1 MVKVQG
7 PTDELVAGRYRLLAV
22 VHREEGRVGWHG
34 EDIEFGRPVA
44 LTRSRLP
51 SHLRE
56 RAGHRTAARI
66 LRESE
71 RLGLVCPGKV
81 PTVVDV
87 IEDNGFL
94 WTVTERPAGSPLGE
108 ILGNGPLNYVRTAR
122 IGLGLLDIISAAHRH
137 GQTHGDLSPGQVWV
151 DQQGG
156 VTVSGFGLMGDTS
169 SPRVTAPSYASP
181 EQARGE
187 STRPAADLW
196 ALGAIMYAMV
206 EGRPAIRERGGLVAT
221 LRAVERLPIRQP
233 QNAGPL
239 GPAIQGLL
247 RRDHLERVPEP
258 VVRESLTRILK
269 QDLEDAT
276 PTASLPIFRGTGA
289 AVRRE
294 GRTWRGRPVG
304 WPVLVGGALA
314 VTVICFAVLTAAGGL
329 PDEDNSPTAPAPSP
343 TAAAPSRSA
352 SDSPSGTPSSTATA
366 PDDPSP
372 TPASPSPSP
381 SPTASASAS
390 ASAEETAGFSTYTSP
405 EGFSIDLPTGWK
417 PLQTNRNTDG
427 SYRVTFGASGDPR
440 TLAVTYSTQL
450 GPDPVEVW
458 SDLEPSLRNDS
469 VGYERLG
476 AIRVVDQ
483 RGFEGADME
492 WLSVSDGVR
501 ERTLGRGFLIG
512 DSRGYSLRWTT
523 PADDW
528 NAAANQEAL
537 DTFFKTFKEAPE

>member
-7 PTDELVAGRYRLLAV
+7 PTDELVAGRYRLLEV

-34 EDIEFGRPVA
+34 EDVEFGRQVA

-51 SHLRE
+51 DHLRE

-71 RLGLVCPGKV
+71 RMGLVCPGRI
-81 PTVVDV
+81 PAVVDV

-94 WTVTERPAGSPLGE
+94 WTVTERPAGAPLSE

-122 IGLGLLDIISAAHRH
+122 IGLGLLDVISAAHRH
-137 GQTHGDLSPGQVWV
+137 GQTHGDLSPGQICV
-151 DQQGG
+151 DQQGS

-187 STRPAADLW
+187 STGPAADLW
-196 ALGAIMYAMV
+196 ALGAMMYAMV

-233 QNAGPL
+233 LSAGPL
-239 GPAIQGLL
+239 SPAIQGLL
-247 RRDHLERVPEP
+247 RRDFLERVPEP

-269 QDLEDAT
+269 QDLEDST
-276 PTASLPIFRGTGA
+276 PTATLPVFRDTGPA
-289 AVRRE
+289 ARRP

-304 WPVLVGGALA
+304 RVVLVGGALA
-314 VTVICFAVLTAAGGL
+314 VTVACFAVLTAAGGL
-329 PDEDNSPTAPAPSP
+329 PEGDTSASGPAPSPTAPAPSQPASGKPSATP
-343 TAAAPSRSA
+343 T
-352 SDSPSGTPSSTATA
+352 GTAGNSQQ
-366 PDDPSP
+366 PSP
-372 TPASPSPSP
+372 TPTSP
-381 SPTASASAS
+381 SPTASATPSS
-390 ASAEETAGFSTYTSP
+390 VFSTYNSP
-405 EGFSIDLPTGWK
+405 EGFSIDLPKGWK
-417 PLQTNRNTDG
+417 PLQTDRSDDLA
-427 SYRVTFGASGDPR
+427 YRVTLGASGDPR

-450 GPDPVEVW
+450 GPDPVKVW
-458 SDLEPSLRNDS
+458 ADLEPSLRSDLDGFQR
-469 VGYERLG
+469 VGE
-476 AIRVVDQ
+476 IRAVDY
-483 RGFEGADME
+483 RGNEGADME
-492 WLSVSDGVR
+492 WFSVSDGVR

-512 DSRGYSLRWTT
+512 DSKGYSLRWTT

-528 NAAANQEAL
+528 DDAANEEAL
-537 DTFFKTFKEAPE
+537 DIFFQSFRETSN

>member
-34 EDIEFGRPVA
+34 EDVEFGRPVA

-51 SHLRE
+51 DHLRGQ
-56 RAGHRTAARI
+56 AGHRTAARV

-71 RLGLVCPGKV
+71 RMGLVCPGKV
-81 PTVVDV
+81 PGVVDV

-94 WTVTERPAGSPLGE
+94 WTVTERPAGAPLSG
-108 ILGNGPLNYVRTAR
+108 ILVNGPLNYVRTAR

-137 GQTHGDLSPGQVWV
+137 GQTHGDLSPGQICV
-151 DQQGG
+151 DEQGG

-187 STRPAADLW
+187 AGGPAADLW

-206 EGRPAIRERGGLVAT
+206 EGRPAIRERGGLLAT

-233 QNAGPL
+233 LNAGPL

-258 VVRESLTRILK
+258 VVREALTRILK
-269 QDLEDAT
+269 KDLDDST
-276 PTASLPIFRGTGA
+276 PTESLPLFRDTGA
-289 AVRRE
+289 VVRRA
-294 GRTWRGRPVG
+294 GRTLRGGPVG
-304 WPVLVGGALA
+304 RPVLVGGALA
-314 VTVICFAVLTAAGGL
+314 VTVVCFVVLTAAGGL
-329 PDEDNSPTAPAPSP
+329 PDGDTSASGSAPSPTAPAPSRP
-343 TAAAPSRSA
+343 A
-352 SDSPSGTPSSTATA
+352 SGSPSATPTGSATTPQKPSS
-366 PDDPSP
+366 P
-372 TPASPSPSP
+372 PASPSP
-381 SPTASASAS
+381 T
-390 ASAEETAGFSTYTSP
+390 AEETAGFATYNSP

-417 PLQTNRNTDG
+417 PLGTNRTDDR

-440 TLAVTYSTQL
+440 TLAVTYSTRL
-450 GPDPVEVW
+450 GPDPVKVW
-458 SDLEPSLRNDS
+458 ADLEPSLRSDS

-476 AIRVVDQ
+476 DIRAVDY
-483 RGFEGADME
+483 RGHEGADME
-492 WLSVSDGVR
+492 WISVSDGVR

-528 NAAANQEAL
+528 DDGANQAALEA
-537 DTFFKTFKEAPE
+537 FFKSFKEASE

>member
-7 PTDELVAGRYRLLAV
+7 PTDELVAGKYRLLAV

-44 LTRSRLP
+44 LTQSRIP
-51 SHLRE
+51 DHLRGQ
-56 RAGHRTAARI
+56 AGHRTATRI

-71 RLGLVCPGKV
+71 RMGLVCPGKV

-94 WTVTERPAGSPLGE
+94 WTVTERPEGAPLGE
-108 ILGNGPLNYVRTAR
+108 ILGNGPLNYIRTAR

-137 GQTHGDLSPGQVWV
+137 GHTHGDLSPGQVCV

-156 VTVSGFGLMGDTS
+156 VTVSGFGLMGDTPS
-169 SPRVTAPSYASP
+169 QRVTAPSYASP

-187 STRPAADLW
+187 STGPAADLW

-206 EGRPAIRERGGLVAT
+206 EGRPAIRDRGGLVAT

-239 GPAIQGLL
+239 SPAIQGLL
-247 RRDHLERVPEP
+247 RRDYLERVPEP

-269 QDLEDAT
+269 QDLEDST
-276 PTASLPIFRGTGA
+276 PTASLPIFRDTGA
-289 AVRRE
+289 AVRRA

-304 WPVLVGGALA
+304 RLVLVGGALT

-329 PDEDNSPTAPAPSP
+329 TGGDTSASGSAPSPTAPAPSRP
-343 TAAAPSRSA
+343 A
-352 SDSPSGTPSSTATA
+352 SDSPSATPTGTATT
-366 PDDPSP
+366 PEKPSP
-372 TPASPSPSP
+372 TPTSPSPS
-381 SPTASASAS
+381 
-390 ASAEETAGFSTYTSP
+390 AEETPGFATYNAP
-405 EGFSIDLPTGWK
+405 EGFAIGLPEGWK
-417 PLQTNRNTDG
+417 PLLTNRNDDN

-450 GPDPVEVW
+450 GPDPVKVW
-458 SDLEPSLRNDS
+458 ADLEPSLRSDS
-469 VGYERLG
+469 VDYERLG
-476 AIRVVDQ
+476 DIRAVNY

-501 ERTLGRGFLIG
+501 ERTLGRGYLIG
-512 DSRGYSLRWTT
+512 DSLGYSLRWTT

-528 NAAANQEAL
+528 DDAANQAAL
-537 DTFFKTFKEAPE
+537 ETFFKTFKEAPE

>member
-7 PTDELVAGRYRLLAV
+7 PTDELVAGRYRLLGV

-34 EDIEFGRPVA
+34 QDVEFGRPVA

-51 SHLRE
+51 DHLRE

-66 LRESE
+66 LRETE
-71 RLGLVCPGKV
+71 RMGLVCPGKV

-94 WTVTERPAGSPLGE
+94 WTVTERPAGAALSE

-122 IGLGLLDIISAAHRH
+122 IGLGLLDVISAAHRH
-137 GQTHGDLSPGQVWV
+137 GQTHGDLSPGQVCV

-156 VTVSGFGLMGDTS
+156 VMVSGFGLMGDTS
-169 SPRVTAPSYASP
+169 SPRVTAPSYAAP

-187 STRPAADLW
+187 STGPAADLW

-233 QNAGPL
+233 QSAGPL
-239 GPAIQGLL
+239 SPAIQGLL

-258 VVRESLTRILK
+258 VVREALTRILK
-269 QDLEDAT
+269 QDPDDST
-276 PTASLPIFRGTGA
+276 STVVLPVFRDTGA
-289 AVRRE
+289 GARRA

-304 WPVLVGGALA
+304 RPVLVGGALT
-314 VTVICFAVLTAAGGL
+314 VTVVCFAVLAAAGGL
-329 PDEDNSPTAPAPSP
+329 PEGDDSASGPAPSP
-343 TAAAPSRSA
+343 TASAPAPSPSA
-352 SDSPSGTPSSTATA
+352 SGSPSATPTGTATS
-366 PDDPSP
+366 PQKPLP
-372 TPASPSPSP
+372 TPTSP
-381 SPTASASAS
+381 SPTAK
-390 ASAEETAGFSTYTSP
+390 ETPSSSFSTYNSP
-405 EGFSIDLPTGWK
+405 EGFSIDLPKGWE
-417 PLQTNRNTDG
+417 PLRTDRTDDR
-427 SYRVTFGASGDPR
+427 SYRVTFGASADPR

-450 GPDPVEVW
+450 GPDPVKVW
-458 SDLEPSLRNDS
+458 ADLEPSLRSDS
-469 VGYERLG
+469 VDYERVG
-476 AIRVVDQ
+476 DIRAVDY
-483 RGFEGADME
+483 RGYEGADME
-492 WLSVSDGVR
+492 WFSVSDGVR

-512 DSRGYSLRWTT
+512 GSRGYSLRWTT

-528 NAAANQEAL
+528 DDAANQEAL
-537 DTFFKTFKEAPE
+537 DIFFKSFKEASE